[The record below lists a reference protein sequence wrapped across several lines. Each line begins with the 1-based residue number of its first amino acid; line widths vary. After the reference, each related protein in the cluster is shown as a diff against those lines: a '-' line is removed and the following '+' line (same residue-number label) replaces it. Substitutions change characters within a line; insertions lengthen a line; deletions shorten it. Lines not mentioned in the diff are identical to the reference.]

1 MGEGMVGEEFAW
13 NMLKKGLGL
22 TDDDV
27 QELKD
32 GVMSFKELGPTYL
45 ARAEATEKRVLAISY
60 FLKEQNREL
69 WERAE
74 QMAQQYFARR
84 ALVDE
89 KSKRKPASAEKT

>member
-1 MGEGMVGEEFAW
+1 MVGEEFAW

-22 TDDDV
+22 TDQDI

-60 FLKEQNREL
+60 FLKEQDEDR
-69 WERAE
+69 WTRCE
-74 QMAQQYFARR
+74 QKAHQYFARR
-84 ALVDE
+84 ALVDDRL
-89 KSKRKPASAEKT
+89 KGSVATAEML